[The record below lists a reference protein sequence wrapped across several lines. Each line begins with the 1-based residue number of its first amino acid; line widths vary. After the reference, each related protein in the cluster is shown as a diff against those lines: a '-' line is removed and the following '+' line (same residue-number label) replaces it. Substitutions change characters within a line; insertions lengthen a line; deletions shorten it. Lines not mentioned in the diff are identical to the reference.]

1 MSLGSAT
8 RARVRSP
15 TADTPQFAR
24 LTVSG
29 QIILG
34 KEVALFFRFES
45 ENGGWFGVEQTK
57 LEVFSF
63 F

>member
-8 RARVRSP
+8 GACVRSP
-15 TADTPQFAR
+15 TADKPQFVR

-34 KEVALFFRFES
+34 EEVAIFFRFES
-45 ENGGWFGVEQTK
+45 KNGGWFGVGQTK